1 MAYTVRKAGAPQ
13 KTWDCGFERKQTLA
27 AFAHARCLSH
37 PELVRRFW
45 GMKHGGNVW
54 ANGEPSVWLD
64 FSANLRPEGTPG
76 WAMRAMQAAL
86 GYARYYPDR
95 AMRAARAGLAAYAG
109 VPEACILPTAGGV
122 AAIDLCIALHP
133 GRVRTET
140 PSFGEYAERA
150 AAHQRENTLWD
161 GCFAPGD
168 LLMLGNPNNP
178 TGSARSREDILAL
191 HAQAMRHGAALAVD
205 EAFIDFC
212 PEHSVRR
219 DVSQGLTVVGSL
231 TKTLCIPG
239 VRLGYVCAAPEVIAR
254 MERQALPWSLNMLAA
269 EIAAQLPAHREDIRR
284 DAERNARRRERLAGL
299 LRAHGARVEPSQA
312 NFLLADFGRDMSDDA
327 DRLRKRHILVRT
339 CASFGLG
346 KNMLRL
352 AVRTDAEN
360 DILVGA
366 LWGNG

>member
-1 MAYTVRKAGAPQ
+1 
-13 KTWDCGFERKQTLA
+13 
-27 AFAHARCLSH
+27 
-37 PELVRRFW
+37 
-45 GMKHGGNVW
+45 MKHGGNVW
-54 ANGEPSVWLD
+54 EAESPSDWLD
-64 FSANLRPEGTPG
+64 FSANLRPEGTPA
-76 WAMRAMQAAL
+76 WVMRAMQAAL
-86 GYARYYPDR
+86 CHARYYPDR

-122 AAIDLCIALHP
+122 AAIDLCMALHP
-133 GRVRTET
+133 GRVRTEA
-140 PSFGEYAERA
+140 PAFGEYAERA
-150 AAHQRENTLWD
+150 AVHRREHTLWD
-161 GCFAPGD
+161 GCYAPGD
-168 LLMLGNPNNP
+168 LLMIGNPNNP
-178 TGSARSREDILAL
+178 TGSARDREDILAL
-191 HAQAMRHGAALAVD
+191 HERAMRSGAALAVD

-219 DVSQGLTVVGSL
+219 DVLKGLTAVGSL

-269 EIAAQLPAHREDIRR
+269 EIAAQLPAHLKDIRR
-284 DAERNARRRERLAGL
+284 DAERNAQRRERLAGM

-312 NFLLADFGRDMSDDA
+312 NFLLADFGRDMSA
-327 DRLRKRHILVRT
+327 AVERLRAQHILVRT

-346 KNMLRL
+346 NSVLRL

-366 LWGNG
+366 LWENG

>member
-1 MAYTVRKAGAPQ
+1 
-13 KTWDCGFERKQTLA
+13 
-27 AFAHARCLSH
+27 
-37 PELVRRFW
+37 
-45 GMKHGGNVW
+45 MKHGGNVW
-54 ANGEPSVWLD
+54 EAESPSDWLD
-64 FSANLRPEGTPG
+64 FSANLRPEGTPA
-76 WAMRAMQAAL
+76 WVMRAMQAAL
-86 GYARYYPDR
+86 CHARYYPDR

-122 AAIDLCIALHP
+122 AAIDLCMALHP
-133 GRVRTET
+133 GRVRTEA
-140 PSFGEYAERA
+140 PAFGEYAERA
-150 AAHQRENTLWD
+150 TVHRREHALWD
-161 GCFAPGD
+161 GGYAPGD
-168 LLMLGNPNNP
+168 LLMIGNPNNP
-178 TGSARSREDILAL
+178 TASARSREDILAL
-191 HAQAMRHGAALAVD
+191 HERAMRSGAALAVD

-219 DVSQGLTVVGSL
+219 DVSKGLTVVGSL

-269 EIAAQLPAHREDIRR
+269 EIAAQLPAHMEDIRR
-284 DAERNARRRERLAGL
+284 DAERNAQRRERLTGI

-312 NFLLADFGRDMSDDA
+312 NFLLADFGRDMSA
-327 DRLRKRHILVRT
+327 AAERLRAQHILVRT

-346 KNMLRL
+346 NSVLRL

-360 DILVGA
+360 DRLVEA

>member
-1 MAYTVRKAGAPQ
+1 
-13 KTWDCGFERKQTLA
+13 
-27 AFAHARCLSH
+27 
-37 PELVRRFW
+37 
-45 GMKHGGNVW
+45 MKHGGNVW
-54 ANGEPSVWLD
+54 EAGSPSNWLD

-76 WAMRAMQAAL
+76 WVMCAMRAAL
-86 GYARYYPDR
+86 CNARYYPDR

-122 AAIDLCIALHP
+122 AAIDLCMALHP
-133 GRVRTET
+133 GRVCTET
-140 PSFGEYAERA
+140 PAFGEYAERA
-150 AAHQRENTLWD
+150 AAHGKAHDLWD
-161 GCFAPGD
+161 GHFAPGD
-168 LLMLGNPNNP
+168 LLMIGNPNNP
-178 TGSARSREDILAL
+178 TGSARSREDVLAL
-191 HAQAMRHGAALAVD
+191 HAQAVSSGAELAVD

-254 MERQALPWSLNMLAA
+254 IESRVLPWSLNMLAA
-269 EIAAQLPAHREDIRR
+269 EIAAQLPAHMEEIQL
-284 DAERNARRRERLAGL
+284 DAEHNAQRRERLTGI
-299 LRAHGARVEPSQA
+299 LRTRGVRVEPSQA
-312 NFLLADFGRDMSDDA
+312 NFLLVDFGQDMSA
-327 DRLRKRHILVRT
+327 VVERLRAQHILVRT

-346 KNMLRL
+346 KNILRL

-360 DILVGA
+360 DTLVDA

>member
-1 MAYTVRKAGAPQ
+1 
-13 KTWDCGFERKQTLA
+13 
-27 AFAHARCLSH
+27 
-37 PELVRRFW
+37 
-45 GMKHGGNVW
+45 MKHGGNVW
-54 ANGEPSVWLD
+54 EAGSPSDWLD

-76 WAMRAMQAAL
+76 WVMRAMQEAL
-86 GYARYYPDR
+86 CHARYYPDR
-95 AMRAARAGLAAYAG
+95 MMRAARAGLAVYAG

-122 AAIDLCIALHP
+122 AAIDLCMALHP
-133 GRVRTET
+133 GRVRTEA

-150 AAHQRENTLWD
+150 AIHHREHALWD
-161 GCFAPGD
+161 GCFASGD

-178 TGSARSREDILAL
+178 TGSARSREEILAL
-191 HAQAMRHGAALAVD
+191 HAQAMRSGAALAVD

-269 EIAAQLPAHREDIRR
+269 EIAAQLPAHLKDIRR
-284 DAERNARRRERLAGL
+284 DAERNAQRRERLTAI
-299 LRAHGARVEPSQA
+299 LRARGVRVEPSQA
-312 NFLLADFGRDMSDDA
+312 NFLLVDFGRDMSA
-327 DRLRKRHILVRT
+327 VVERLRAQHILVRT

-360 DILVGA
+360 DTLVDA
-366 LWGNG
+366 LWGSGSSSAAAIAVCESVGIPRRHIIAIRRPQEESTCGENR

>member
-1 MAYTVRKAGAPQ
+1 
-13 KTWDCGFERKQTLA
+13 
-27 AFAHARCLSH
+27 
-37 PELVRRFW
+37 
-45 GMKHGGNVW
+45 MKHGGIVW
-54 ANGEPSVWLD
+54 EAESPSDWLD
-64 FSANLRPEGTPG
+64 FSANLRPEGTPA
-76 WAMRAMQAAL
+76 WVMRAMQAAL
-86 GYARYYPDR
+86 CHARYYPDR

-122 AAIDLCIALHP
+122 AAIDLCMALCP
-133 GRVRTET
+133 GRVRTEA
-140 PSFGEYAERA
+140 PAFGEYAERA
-150 AAHQRENTLWD
+150 AVHRREHTLWD
-161 GCFAPGD
+161 GCYAPGD
-168 LLMLGNPNNP
+168 LLMIGNPNNP
-178 TGSARSREDILAL
+178 TGSARDREDILAL
-191 HAQAMRHGAALAVD
+191 HERAMRSGAALAVD

-219 DVSQGLTVVGSL
+219 DVLKGLTVVGSL

-269 EIAAQLPAHREDIRR
+269 EIAAQLPTHMEDIRR
-284 DAERNARRRERLAGL
+284 DAERNAQRRERLTGI

-312 NFLLADFGRDMSDDA
+312 NFLLADFGRDMSA
-327 DRLRKRHILVRT
+327 AAERLRAQHILVRT

-346 KNMLRL
+346 NSVLRL

-360 DILVGA
+360 DRLVEA